1 MMYQKDTM
9 SLNNTN
15 CNESYHR
22 FFNNKNNIVF
32 NNFILFLIKIDE
44 KDKKKEKKLG
54 ISKKKLSNRE
64 RLAHFLLNSNRN
76 KTLNR
81 GNEYE

>member
-1 MMYQKDTM
+1 
-9 SLNNTN
+9 
-15 CNESYHR
+15 
-22 FFNNKNNIVF
+22 
-32 NNFILFLIKIDE
+32 LFLINIDE

-54 ISKKKLSNRE
+54 KSKNMLSNRE

-76 KTLNR
+76 KSLNR

>member
-15 CNESYHR
+15 CNELDHR
-22 FFNNKNNIVF
+22 FFYGKQKTIFMNS
-32 NNFILFLIKIDE
+32 ILFLFSIDE
-44 KDKKKEKKLG
+44 KYKKM
-54 ISKKKLSNRE
+54 KKKLVKSKEMLPNRE
-64 RLAHFLLNSNRN
+64 RVAHFLLNSNRN